1 MSFEVKVTFVG
12 FILALALAQ
21 TEANSVASLLMSPI
35 SLMGETDVETKPA
48 KPSLRELE
56 KSTSSP
62 SAQTTNVASVG
73 IDGIREERVEPKK
86 KTKASNNTSEDRVQS
101 SDNRFKSQKFSEY
114 IRPICNSVDRL
125 GGSQI
130 YRIQIQLKTLLEK
143 SGGKLSYCFID
154 NFGFDPRY
162 KPTSIEDLVNICPTK
177 HTPLETKPQYR
188 AFLKCAATNW
198 SDDLDEVL
206 LTILGNRQIG
216 ASHHRHVENDP
227 NLDAIMHDNDDIQL
241 IESIVNRVMLDGE
254 SLKGDSEFKV
264 IDVNDREPLGMKPQ
278 PIAPSDSR
286 VIVWIND
293 TEGANSD
300 IPSSH
305 DLTLED
311 LTPVAARSTITMSPL
326 EANPTAVG
334 PITSTAST
342 SPSNHF
348 SPQLLRLVES
358 GPQSS
363 LTASPN
369 SNISTISNTSAT
381 ELVAEGPHSTVELT
395 SQKFDSNSS
404 TPQLS
409 IKIEARSTTLPPTVK
424 SSETK
429 TVSLVEPDIRSK
441 KLILEKSSTPI
452 RTTLSPS
459 KSTTERPFL
468 DKSLSETIEKLMLQH
483 EIERAEME
491 KRFQAEK
498 DKLLNLEL
506 QESQGNPTF
515 QAIRSLQSQK
525 KLKNDHQAG
534 SNLHKM
540 EHERQMVSLDLLNLS
555 YNNLDFTTNHLAQ
568 SLDPIRH
575 MTKHLQYDIK
585 QREKAEKSVVE
596 IS

>member
-86 KTKASNNTSEDRVQS
+86 TTKASNNTSEYRSVQS

-130 YRIQIQLKTLLEK
+130 SRIQIQLKTLLEK

-177 HTPLETKPQYR
+177 HTPLEAKPQYR

-264 IDVNDREPLGMKPQ
+264 IDVNDREPLGMKSQ

-311 LTPVAARSTITMSPL
+311 PTSVAARSTITMSPL
-326 EANPTAVG
+326 EANPTVIG

-348 SPQLLRLVES
+348 SPQLLRIVES
-358 GPQSS
+358 GPQSN

-381 ELVAEGPHSTVELT
+381 GLVAEDPHHSTVELT
-395 SQKFDSNSS
+395 SQKFDANSS
-404 TPQLS
+404 IPQLS
-409 IKIEARSTTLPPTVK
+409 TKIEARSTTLPPTIK

-468 DKSLSETIEKLMLQH
+468 DKSLSESIEKLMLQH
-483 EIERAEME
+483 EIERAELE

-498 DKLLNLEL
+498 DKLVNLEL
-506 QESQGNPTF
+506 RESLGNPAF
-515 QAIRSLQSQK
+515 HAIRSLQSQK

-540 EHERQMVSLDLLNLS
+540 EHERQMVSLDLLDLS
-555 YNNLDFTTNHLAQ
+555 
-568 SLDPIRH
+568 
-575 MTKHLQYDIK
+575 
-585 QREKAEKSVVE
+585 
-596 IS
+596 